1 MLTINII
8 LCAIGF
14 TLGGYTFVRHLKGF
28 NKRVKTPTA
37 DAWLVAVG
45 TLGWSVLLYASID
58 EHGSTAVDVFSHGL
72 LLICWAGSLLQVQK
86 HCLKLKLRKRK
97 LERVE

>member
-8 LCAIGF
+8 FCVIGF

-28 NKRVKTPTA
+28 NKRVKTPTT

-45 TLGWSVLLYASID
+45 TLGWSVLLYASLDGYGLI
-58 EHGSTAVDVFSHGL
+58 AVDVFSHGL
-72 LLICWAGSLLQVQK
+72 LLIFWVGNLLKVQNR
-86 HCLKLKLRKRK
+86 CLKLRLRKRK
-97 LERVE
+97 LERIK

>member
-8 LCAIGF
+8 LCVIGF

-28 NKRVKTPTA
+28 NKKVKTPTV
-37 DAWLVAVG
+37 DAWLTAVG

-58 EHGSTAVDVFSHGL
+58 EHGLTAVDVFSHGL
-72 LLICWAGSLLQVQK
+72 LLIFWVGNLLKVQK
-86 HCLKLKLRKRK
+86 HCLRFRKRF
-97 LERVE
+97 RRSRPN